1 MQLTHF
7 KPIFHFYTPR
17 KHQKTRFS
25 DVFRRYRS
33 RTMVENRLI
42 NFTGSL
48 DQPENTTIFIIREHS
63 KSTFAQDS
71 RVLTP
76 ALPPCLS
83 LFVFD
88 TPPPSPPKV
97 RSFWLELTLSP
108 SIHILVK
115 FREKEINNESSYLSL
130 NSTCLLRSHSG
141 ISINW
146 APVAHGESVRFM
158 EMSAL

>member
-71 RVLTP
+71 RFWP
-76 ALPPCLS
+76 PPPPAALPPCS
-83 LFVFD
+83 FSN
-88 TPPPSPPKV
+88 TPPPSSKV

-108 SIHILVK
+108 SIYILVK
-115 FREKEINNESSYLSL
+115 FREKEINNESSYLWL

-146 APVAHGESVRFM
+146 APFAHGKSVRFM

>member
-48 DQPENTTIFIIREHS
+48 DQPEN
-63 KSTFAQDS
+63 KQY
-71 RVLTP
+71 
-76 ALPPCLS
+76 LS
-83 LFVFD
+83 LENIQKVRSLKIPEFWPPPSPLVCPCSFS
-88 TPPPSPPKV
+88 TPPPSPAKV

>member
-48 DQPENTTIFIIREHS
+48 DQPEN
-63 KSTFAQDS
+63 KQY
-71 RVLTP
+71 
-76 ALPPCLS
+76 LS
-83 LFVFD
+83 LENIQ
-88 TPPPSPPKV
+88 KV
-97 RSFWLELTLSP
+97 RSLKIPEF
-108 SIHILVK
+108 
-115 FREKEINNESSYLSL
+115 
-130 NSTCLLRSHSG
+130 
-141 ISINW
+141 
-146 APVAHGESVRFM
+146 
-158 EMSAL
+158 